1 MAIRAMWSGVL
12 EINALFKLHVAIG
25 KGTEEYRG
33 KDALRELC
41 SCHHQP
47 FTRQSVCEGGSVRL
61 TEEMREKEETE
72 GTTEMVKGVLG
83 DGDKYV
89 VLGDTVLEAIVQAG
103 TSEAMAVASVID
115 LSLVPTERFNALYYL
130 RPDSKVKRSDGA
142 VKVVVKTLERQQ
154 KALLTKWAPRGREVL
169 VAIYPKNG
177 ALVLN
182 GVMYES
188 EVRPPDEK
196 WLISTD
202 GVADAEVE
210 VAEQLLDTLPD
221 QFAFAEAQDD
231 AVAVRQQAIEAARKG
246 KKVPTRKPAEKTE
259 AAPDLMASLEAA
271 LKAAPAV
278 KDKRRAKSNGKVPVA
293 A

>member
-1 MAIRAMWSGVL
+1 MWSGVL

-41 SCHHQP
+41 ACHHTP

-61 TEEMREKEETE
+61 TEEMRQKEETD
-72 GTTEMVKGVLG
+72 GTTEMVKGVMG
-83 DGDKYV
+83 EAEKYL
-89 VLGDTVLEAIVQAG
+89 VLDDTALEAIAQAG
-103 TSEAMAVASVID
+103 TSEAMAVASVVDIN
-115 LSLVPTERFNALYYL
+115 LVPTERFNALYYL
-130 RPDSKVKRSDGA
+130 RPDSKVKRSDDA
-142 VKVVVKTLERQQ
+142 VKVVVRALERQK
-154 KALLTKWAPRGREVL
+154 KALITKWAPRGREML
-169 VAIYPKNG
+169 VAIYPQDE
-177 ALVLN
+177 ALVMN

-210 VAEQLLDTLPD
+210 VAEQLLDTLPE
-221 QFAFAEAQDD
+221 QFAFAEAQDN
-231 AVAVRQQAIEAARKG
+231 AVAVRQEAIEAARKG
-246 KKVPTRKPAEKTE
+246 KKIPTRKPTQTIET
-259 AAPDLMASLEAA
+259 APDLMASLEAA